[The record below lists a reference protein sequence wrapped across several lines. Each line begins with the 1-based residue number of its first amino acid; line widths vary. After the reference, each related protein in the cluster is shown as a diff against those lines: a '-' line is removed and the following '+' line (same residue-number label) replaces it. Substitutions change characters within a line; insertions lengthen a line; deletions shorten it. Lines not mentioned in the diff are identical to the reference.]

1 VTLKQTSGILLL
13 VVLFVGGIAGGY
25 LYFSKVMPREKVATE
40 LMEPSIKSEDLL
52 SLRIYYPVGDQLQ
65 MEERRPP
72 RRTGS
77 TAIAEA
83 TVDEYLK
90 GSAVATIPY
99 LPRGAR
105 LLGIYKGTDGMLY
118 IDLSDEFR
126 RNFQGDVFAEFL
138 LLKGLYESIISNVQ
152 DIQDVKILIE
162 GKETETLGG
171 HLFLLYP
178 LKDMVSHEQ

>member
-1 VTLKQTSGILLL
+1 
-13 VVLFVGGIAGGY
+13 
-25 LYFSKVMPREKVATE
+25 
-40 LMEPSIKSEDLL
+40 
-52 SLRIYYPVGDQLQ
+52 
-65 MEERRPP
+65 
-72 RRTGS
+72 
-77 TAIAEA
+77 
-83 TVDEYLK
+83 
-90 GSAVATIPY
+90 

-138 LLKGLYESIISNVQ
+138 LLKGLYESIISNIQ

-171 HLFLLYP
+171 HFFLLYP